1 MAQSLASL
9 ITEALKNNPE
19 ILAAQK
25 RYESMRQRPARES
38 TLPDPMFSVGWSSNG
53 NPLPGAGLGS
63 NPTSNIGVS
72 ISQELPAPGKL
83 RLRSEIAS
91 KDAEAEFQQ
100 YQAVKLSVIARLK
113 LAYHQLHH
121 AYEATDIMRREQ
133 KLLGNFM
140 QISESRYSVGKAAQ
154 QDIFRAHAQFA
165 IMETQIV
172 RMEQDKPTQV
182 AIINSLL
189 NRPQDTPVAPPSV
202 MQPGELIVTLEE
214 LLAHA
219 RTDAPA
225 VMRDQKMVERN
236 ELALNLARKDYSPD
250 YVLSGGY
257 YNQGGMPPMYQVRL
271 DVKVPAYFW
280 RKQRAEVIGQAFTVN
295 EARRTYEA
303 DKQNLAAR
311 IRGEYANAQA
321 ARKLMDLYSKSVTP
335 QASLA
340 LESSLA
346 SYQTGAL
353 DFLSVLTNFMTVVEY
368 ELNYHEEMVRFHVAL
383 ARLEEMTGLEIDPVR

>member
-1 MAQSLASL
+1 MAQSLGSL
-9 ITEALKNNPE
+9 IADAMKNNPE

-25 RYESMRQRPARES
+25 RYEAMRQRPARES
-38 TLPDPMFSVGWSSNG
+38 TLPDPMFSLGWSSNG

-83 RLRSEIAS
+83 RLRGEIAS

-172 RMEQDKPTQV
+172 RMEQDKPTQL
-182 AIINSLL
+182 AIINSLVG
-189 NRPQDTPVAPPSV
+189 RPLDTPITPPAG
-202 MQPGELIVTLEE
+202 MQPGELTVTLEE

-225 VMRDQKMVERN
+225 VLRSQKMVERN
-236 ELALNLARKDYSPD
+236 ELALNLARKDFSPD

-280 RKQRAEVIGQAFTVN
+280 RKQRAEVTEQTFTVN

-346 SYQTGAL
+346 SYQTGAI
-353 DFLSVLTNFMTVVEY
+353 DFLSVLTNFMTVVDY
-368 ELNYHEEMVRFHVAL
+368 ELNYHEEMVRFHLAL
-383 ARLEEMTGLEIDPVR
+383 ARLEEMTGLEIDPAR